1 MHEDG
6 QRCTDLIEMTANVL
20 SESLVTLMLLAV
32 QKDNLE
38 LNIKQAVKWYVST
51 YSMTKVRRASSH
63 HRAHSAFK
71 RGDGGTERI
80 IKLCI
85 LAFPSIWVSFKPCPE
100 LSLAKRTLS
109 TTTRIPLVRPY
120 LFMSH
125 FLNRLFNVLIRDIPP
140 SLAFTRC
147 LDLFLYAL

>member
-6 QRCTDLIEMTANVL
+6 QQCTDLIETTADVL
-20 SESLVTLMLLAV
+20 SESVVTLMLLAV

-51 YSMTKVRRASSH
+51 YRGTKVRRASSH

-71 RGDGGTERI
+71 RGDGGTERV

-85 LAFPSIWVSFKPCPE
+85 LAFPSIWVSF
-100 LSLAKRTLS
+100 
-109 TTTRIPLVRPY
+109 
-120 LFMSH
+120 
-125 FLNRLFNVLIRDIPP
+125 N
-140 SLAFTRC
+140 
-147 LDLFLYAL
+147 ALP